1 VLRRLVL
8 AAFHTEFPLAK
19 SGRVAPN
26 QVANHDPRIR
36 SRAAVFRRYWG
47 VTDDTAISAEAVRA
61 ELDRV
66 LASKGFQN
74 AGRLSRLLRHVTE
87 KTLAGDADQ
96 LKEYAVG
103 VEVFDRSASY
113 DPRLDSIVRVEA
125 GRLRSRLDEYYAN
138 NGASSQIRIDLPR
151 GGYVAQ
157 FTRREPSADRAR
169 PVPSRAP
176 RRVAVL
182 LAASALVAVAVA
194 LSLWLYEAK
203 SRPGGPAVAV
213 LPFSQYSDTPQL
225 AVVAAR
231 LTDDVTSE
239 LARLGRV
246 SVVSHTSAM
255 QFAGVR
261 KPLREIAGALNASF
275 IVEATV
281 EAQPDGLKVV
291 ARLVNASTDRKV
303 WVKDYHGRTESL
315 TDLSRAI
322 AADIAAAVLAPRAG

>member
-1 VLRRLVL
+1 MDI
-8 AAFHTEFPLAK
+8 P
-19 SGRVAPN
+19 
-26 QVANHDPRIR
+26 
-36 SRAAVFRRYWG
+36 
-47 VTDDTAISAEAVRA
+47 AEAVRA

-103 VEVFDRSASY
+103 VEVFDRDASY

-138 NGASSQIRIDLPR
+138 GGVASEIRIELPR

-157 FTRREPSADRAR
+157 FKRRESNAGL
-169 PVPSRAP
+169 PVPVSRP
-176 RRVAVL
+176 RSRPLVIL
-182 LAASALVAVAVA
+182 LACGVLIVAA
-194 LSLWLYEAK
+194 LSLWLSWR
-203 SRPGGPAVAV
+203 SRPEGPSVAV
-213 LPFSQYSDTPQL
+213 LAFSEHSGSAQL
-225 AVVAAR
+225 AGVAAT

-246 SVVSHTSAM
+246 GVVSHTSAM

-261 KPLREIAGALNASF
+261 KPLREIAAALNAHF
-275 IVEATV
+275 VVEGTI
-281 EAQPDGLKVV
+281 ESEPGGIKVV
-291 ARLVNASTDRKV
+291 ARIVNAATDRKV
-303 WVKDYHGRTESL
+303 WVQDYHGRPNAL
-315 TDLSRAI
+315 HDLSREI
-322 AADIAAAVLAPRAG
+322 ADGVATAVLTRQPAR